1 MEVHPKNRKKPV
13 TAGVLETV
21 KLFEEA
27 GRRMSMDKFCV
38 EMRRLYGLPA
48 DTHEVVD
55 LYRSIKASWR
65 NTVHPRELSDY
76 LLNKFITH
84 QKMNQKRRLFPKP
97 FKTVRTEG
105 SHSII
110 GLFFSPSEEP
120 QGPVAGVFP
129 QEGLKPYQRGRYLSV
144 PSNGQVTAW
153 SDSFEQ
159 KSRVDLVKVGDLYSE
174 CSDLHVN
181 GSVFMEELG
190 QLAISTDKKELIF
203 YDCSKALDSFT
214 LKHVFIA
221 ETHAIDALHYW
232 SDGTKAV
239 FSFGDE
245 GGCLTVLISYSVK
258 KNGLFCSE
266 TCAGSCA
273 KDYPPVSTL
282 FTKNSTRYTSF
293 EIPVFFDA
301 CRQVQYCPSVDV
313 FAVCGTSSMKMGLVL
328 MPPPGAGNFVKIV
341 LDSDGLL
348 GFFSCVAFSRSTK
361 RLLTGGKDGSIR
373 VWIPE
378 ERTPESTLVGHFKPV
393 THVASHPQDKIF
405 VSLSEDLTVR
415 VWSESSWFCLQRLK
429 VRDMGLG
436 RISCM
441 HYNLRNNELVLANSN
456 IANCLGKGTDLFK
469 ASLTSHEDPVQALC
483 YHRLFKLVVSACRN
497 GTVTV
502 WDLGTGRSA
511 VEFNACADSGR
522 LAALTI
528 DGSGRR
534 LITAAE
540 DGKLRL
546 WTLGSGT
553 ELAVL
558 PVTVPGTVTA
568 LVCNNSRVFV
578 SQKRSRVIY
587 NLGVNGCE
595 NRFLEH
601 DHLRDVSSM
610 DAHKSTLVTGSTNG
624 NVVVW
629 DVLTSAALLWFSA
642 TRSPRIH
649 PLPKTD
655 QGRTGVVPDATGSSN
670 RGCKTSA
677 ARTNAA
683 GRDGL
688 LVKVLKSRKPGA
700 TTATVLTSTHGS
712 IYAWSSVRDGGLL
725 GRFRALKDEGGF
737 ITAMY
742 TDVEERT
749 LLTGDNAGHIYLWDI
764 ASFGLEADANWPSE
778 DTEGWPVPAYAP
790 ILLASWRGHSSD
802 VLHVYC
808 DSSGKYVVSA
818 GSDYNVKLWTK
829 AGRLLGLFGQ
839 GEWGIDTKPD
849 RPQVSVAPGATT
861 QTPPPPCAD
870 DAHEDGD
877 DSVSQEDAESSARPD
892 AKPDPRESSGFSH
905 EELFALCKVLLPY
918 RPFTYQLAKKKKQ
931 AKRKPLWQL
940 YNLKLG
946 SGAPA
951 QGRTACPQLLL
962 KRCTKLPAPT
972 RPAPVFHTTVR
983 SYQKGYEN
991 AERTPVGILTRHL
1004 QSRHELLQYSWPTRI
1019 KYRSHSVRKPGLGG
1033 GRRLLSGKRRD
1044 APWTSQ
1050 SATGP
1055 KFTMENI
1062 NQMLTSMCK
1071 QPELQ
1076 SDMESDA
1083 LSSLECDV
1091 AQAEGGQERKKVED
1105 RKKTRVE
1112 GHRRQHAGFFSG
1124 SSLAQSK
1131 RSSKLLKPHLLK
1143 LDPAEK
1149 TSAKIISTPPSGL
1162 PVPEEKENY
1171 RMSDIEAFLVMYH
1184 HSGNQA

>member
-1 MEVHPKNRKKPV
+1 
-13 TAGVLETV
+13 
-21 KLFEEA
+21 
-27 GRRMSMDKFCV
+27 MSMDKFCM

-48 DTHEVVD
+48 DTQEVVN
-55 LYRSIKASWR
+55 LYRNIKASWR
-65 NTVHPRELSDY
+65 STVHPRELSDY
-76 LLNKFITH
+76 LLNKFTTH
-84 QKMNQKRRLFPKP
+84 RKMNQKRKLFPKP
-97 FKTVRTEG
+97 FRTVRTEG

-120 QGPVAGVFP
+120 WSPGAEVFP
-129 QEGLKPYQRGRYLSV
+129 EEGLKPYQRGRYLSV

-153 SDSFEQ
+153 SDDFEQ
-159 KSRVDLVKVGDLYSE
+159 KSRVDLVAVGDLYSE

-181 GSVFMEELG
+181 GSAFMEELG

-203 YDCSKALDSFT
+203 YECSKSLDSFA
-214 LKHVFIA
+214 LKHVFVA
-221 ETHAIDALHYW
+221 ERHAIDALHYW

-245 GGCLTVLISYSVK
+245 GGCLTALISYNLK

-273 KDYPPVSTL
+273 KDRPPVSTL
-282 FTKNSTRYTSF
+282 FMKNSTRYASF
-293 EIPVFFDA
+293 EVPLFFDA
-301 CRQVQYCPSVDV
+301 CRQVEYCPSVDA

-328 MPPPGAGNFVKIV
+328 LPPPGAGSFVKVV
-341 LDSDGLL
+341 LDSEGLL
-348 GFFSCVAFSRSTK
+348 GFFTCVAFSRSTK

-378 ERTPESTLVGHFKPV
+378 ERTPENTLVGHSKPV

-415 VWSESSWFCLQRLK
+415 VWSESTWFCLQRMK

-436 RISCM
+436 RISCV
-441 HYNLRNNELVLANSN
+441 HYNHHNNELVLANSN
-456 IANCLGKGTDLFK
+456 IANCLGQGTDLFK
-469 ASLTSHEDPVQALC
+469 ASLTSHDDPVQALC
-483 YHRLFKLVVSACRN
+483 YHRLFHLVVSACRN

-511 VEFNACADSGR
+511 VEFNACVDSGG

-546 WTLGSGT
+546 WTLSSGT

-642 TRSPRIH
+642 ARSPRTH
-649 PLPKTD
+649 LLPKAD
-655 QGRTGVVPDATGSSN
+655 RGHAGLVSDATGGST
-670 RGCKTSA
+670 RGGKRSA

-683 GRDGL
+683 SRDSL

-700 TTATVLTSTHGS
+700 NTATVLTSTRGS
-712 IYAWSSVRDGGLL
+712 IYAWSSVRDGRPL
-725 GRFRALKDEGGF
+725 GRFRALQDQGGF
-737 ITAMY
+737 ITAMS

-749 LLTGDNAGHIYLWDI
+749 LLTGDDAGHIYLWDMT
-764 ASFGLEADANWPSE
+764 SFGLKADADCPPE
-778 DTEGWPVPAYAP
+778 DAEGWRPPAYAP

-802 VLHVYC
+802 VSHVHC
-808 DSSGKYVVSA
+808 DTSGKYVVSA

-829 AGRLLGLFGQ
+829 AGRLVGLFGQ
-839 GEWGIDTKPD
+839 GEWDIDTKPD
-849 RPQVSVAPGATT
+849 LPQVSVAPGATT
-861 QTPPPPCAD
+861 PTPPPPWAD
-870 DAHEDGD
+870 DVPEDD
-877 DSVSQEDAESSARPD
+877 ESVSREDAVPETSARPG
-892 AKPDPRESSGFSH
+892 AKPDPRGSSGFSH
-905 EELFALCKVLLPY
+905 EELFALCRVLLPY
-918 RPFTYQLAKKKKQ
+918 RPFTYQLEKRKNQ

-940 YNLKLG
+940 YKLKLG
-946 SGAPA
+946 SGASA
-951 QGRTACPQLLL
+951 QQQGRATRSQSL
-962 KRCTKLPAPT
+962 KRRKLPTPT
-972 RPAPVFHTTVR
+972 KPVPSPVFHTTVR
-983 SYQKGYEN
+983 SDQKEYEN

-1004 QSRHELLQYSWPTRI
+1004 QSRHELLQYSWPTKI
-1019 KYRSHSVRKPGLGG
+1019 NYRSHPVRKPGLGG
-1033 GRRLLSGKRRD
+1033 RRRLLLGKRRD
-1044 APWTSQ
+1044 APWTSR
-1050 SATGP
+1050 SAAGP
-1055 KFTMENI
+1055 KYTMEDI
-1062 NQMLTSMCK
+1062 NQMLTSICK
-1071 QPELQ
+1071 QTELQ

-1083 LSSLECDV
+1083 SSSLECDV
-1091 AQAEGGQERKKVED
+1091 AQAEEGQERKKAED
-1105 RKKTRVE
+1105 RKKTRPK
-1112 GHRRQHAGFFSG
+1112 GHRRKAGFFPG
-1124 SSLAQSK
+1124 SSPAPSK
-1131 RSSKLLKPHLLK
+1131 RSSKFLKPHLLK
-1143 LDPAEK
+1143 VDLAIK
-1149 TSAKIISTPPSGL
+1149 TSAKRIPTPPSGR
-1162 PVPEEKENY
+1162 PVPQEKENY

-1184 HSGNQA
+1184 HSGNQT

>member
-1 MEVHPKNRKKPV
+1 MEVHPRNRKNPV

-21 KLFEEA
+21 RLFEEA

-38 EMRRLYGLPA
+38 EMRRLYGPPA
-48 DTHEVVD
+48 DTRDVVT
-55 LYRSIKASWR
+55 LYRNIKASWR
-65 NTVHPRELSDY
+65 STVHPRELSDY
-76 LLNKFITH
+76 LLNKFTTH
-84 QKMNQKRRLFPKP
+84 RRMNQKRRLFPKP

-120 QGPVAGVFP
+120 RSPVAGVFP
-129 QEGLKPYQRGRYLSV
+129 EEGLKPYQRGRYLSV
-144 PSNGQVTAW
+144 PSDGRVTAW
-153 SDSFEQ
+153 SDGFER
-159 KSRVDLVKVGDLYSE
+159 KSRVDLAGVGDLDSE

-181 GSVFMEELG
+181 GSVFLEELG

-203 YDCSKALDSFT
+203 YDCSESLDSFA
-214 LKHVFIA
+214 LKHVFAA

-245 GGCLTVLISYSVK
+245 GGCLTALISYNVK

-266 TCAGSCA
+266 TCPGSCA
-273 KDYPPVSTL
+273 KDCPPVSAL
-282 FTKNSTRYTSF
+282 FTKNSTRYASL
-293 EIPVFFDA
+293 EVPVFFDA
-301 CRQVQYCPSVDV
+301 CRQVQYCPSVDA

-328 MPPPGAGNFVKIV
+328 LPPPGAGNFVKIV

-378 ERTPESTLVGHFKPV
+378 ERSPESTLVGHFKPV

-415 VWSESSWFCLQRLK
+415 VWSESTWLCLQRLK

-436 RISCM
+436 RVSCM
-441 HYNLRNNELVLANSN
+441 LYNHHNNELVLANAN

-469 ASLTSHEDPVQALC
+469 ASLTSHDDPVQALC
-483 YHRLFKLVVSACRN
+483 YHRLFGLVVSACRN

-502 WDLGTGRSA
+502 WDLATGRSA
-511 VEFNACADSGR
+511 VEFDACVDSGG

-568 LVCNNSRVFV
+568 LVCSNSRVFV

-587 NLGVNGCE
+587 NLGVNGCQ

-610 DAHKSTLVTGSTNG
+610 DVHKSTLVTGSTNG

-642 TRSPRIH
+642 SRSPRTH
-649 PLPKTD
+649 PLPRTD
-655 QGRTGVVPDATGSSN
+655 RGRAGLVPDATGGSA
-670 RGCKTSA
+670 RGCKTTA
-677 ARTNAA
+677 ARANAA

-700 TTATVLTSTHGS
+700 NTATVLTSTHGS
-712 IYAWSSVRDGGLL
+712 VYAWSSVRDGGPL
-725 GRFRALKDEGGF
+725 GRFRALQDEGGF
-737 ITAMY
+737 ITAMS

-749 LLTGDNAGHIYLWDI
+749 LLTGDDAGHIYLWDM
-764 ASFGLEADANWPSE
+764 ASFGLKADADWPSE
-778 DTEGWPVPAYAP
+778 DTEAWRVPAYAP
-790 ILLASWRGHSSD
+790 ILLASWRGHSSG

-808 DSSGKYVVSA
+808 DGSGKHVVSA
-818 GSDYNVKLWTK
+818 GADHNVKLWTK

-839 GEWGIDTKPD
+839 EEWGIDTKPD
-849 RPQVSVAPGATT
+849 RPQASVAPGATAQPPT
-861 QTPPPPCAD
+861 PPPCAD
-870 DAHEDGD
+870 DAREDD
-877 DSVSQEDAESSARPD
+877 ESVSQEDALPQSGARPD
-892 AKPDPRESSGFSH
+892 AKADPGEPGGFSQG
-905 EELFALCKVLLPY
+905 ELFALCKALLPY
-918 RPFTYQLAKKKKQ
+918 RPFTSQLARKKPQ

-940 YNLKLG
+940 YSLRLG
-946 SGAPA
+946 SGASGQQ
-951 QGRTACPQLLL
+951 QGSAARTQLSA
-962 KRCTKLPAPT
+962 RRRALPPPSEPV
-972 RPAPVFHTTVR
+972 RSPVFHTTVR

-1004 QSRHELLQYSWPTRI
+1004 QSRQELLQYCWPTRVNH
-1019 KYRSHSVRKPGLGG
+1019 RSHLGG
-1033 GRRLLSGKRRD
+1033 RRRLLSGRRRD
-1044 APWTSQ
+1044 APWAGR
-1050 SATGP
+1050 SAAGP
-1055 KFTMENI
+1055 KYTMEDI
-1062 NQMLTSMCK
+1062 NHMLASLCT
-1071 QPELQ
+1071 PPGPP
-1076 SDMESDA
+1076 SDVEGEASSCLESDA
-1083 LSSLECDV
+1083 S
-1091 AQAEGGQERKKVED
+1091 QAEGGQERRTVED
-1105 RKKTRVE
+1105 GKKTRPQ
-1112 GHRRQHAGFFSG
+1112 GRRRRHHGLLPGASP
-1124 SSLAQSK
+1124 APSK

-1143 LDPAEK
+1143 LDLAVKTGAKRPCTAPAGR
-1149 TSAKIISTPPSGL
+1149 PL
-1162 PVPEEKENY
+1162 PEEKEHY

-1184 HSGNQA
+1184 RSGNRA